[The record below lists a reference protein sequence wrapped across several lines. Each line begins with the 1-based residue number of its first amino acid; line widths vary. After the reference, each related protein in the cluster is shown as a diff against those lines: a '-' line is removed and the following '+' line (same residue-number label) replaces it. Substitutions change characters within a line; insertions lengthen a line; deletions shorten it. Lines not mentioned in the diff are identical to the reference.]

1 MRARVMALAVIA
13 VVCCAAAGGSAL
25 AEWPP
30 PTSNISLEGVRAD
43 FDGEAGCFAARSV
56 QIHWEWTYANDGY
69 PPYAMTIA
77 GWAVDAEAESV
88 SYSCWRILW
97 LFDGPSL
104 RGGARLEHGV
114 AYLPMRV
121 IDGVGGEATVE
132 VAIPVAPP
140 PPAAVPEDLVVVAG
154 ISELFVVP
162 SAEPYGTWRKAG
174 WLLREITLGRY
185 RLAGGAAEWSYF
197 ALTGGFPQ
205 NSSGSLPRHVSD
217 LEANALYELQL
228 AYVWYGSPGGWHG
241 VHPERWTWWNDPAE
255 VRWSETRQFR
265 THGAEAVT
273 AESTSDSVTVM
284 WHWSGDRGAPYSPP
298 WLGQYRVTVRSD
310 AWPGVAWGIGA
321 GYLPENWRAGGILN
335 DLEFSSTIR
344 GLPSDTE
351 YSVSVARVPP
361 GGFEIPPETLITV
374 RTTGDD
380 NGGFG
385 AADPRGVTVDMSTG
399 SLVVRW
405 TCTEGATDWVTLIRG
420 AWPVRRVD
428 ERRFYSGDQCPPDE
442 AAPSENRGIEVNF
455 GGLEPGAAY
464 RLYFTRFPY
473 YAAGIPYMCI
483 VQDIHVPLVERNMS
497 LDLVLRR
504 ARDLRGV
511 EITPV
516 SIPPFERGV
525 YNYEECWLRS
535 SAFP

>member
-1 MRARVMALAVIA
+1 MRARAMVMAVIA
-13 VVCCAAAGGSAL
+13 ALCCAAAGGSAL

-97 LFDGPSL
+97 LLDGPLLLGS
-104 RGGARLEHGV
+104 ARLEHGI

-121 IDGVGGEATVE
+121 IDSVGGEATAE

-140 PPAAVPEDLVVVAG
+140 PPAAVPEDLVIVAG

-174 WLLREITLGRY
+174 WLREITLGRY
-185 RLAGGAAEWSYF
+185 RLVGAAEWSYF

-228 AYVWYGSPGGWHG
+228 AYVWYGSYGGRHG
-241 VHPERWTWWNDPAE
+241 EHPERWTWWNDPAE
-255 VRWSETRQFR
+255 VRWSETREFR

-273 AESTSDSVTVM
+273 AESTSDSLTVM
-284 WHWSGDRGAPYSPP
+284 WHWSGKRGAPYSPP
-298 WLGQYRVTVRSD
+298 WLGKYRVTVRSD
-310 AWPGVAWGIGA
+310 AWPGVVWGISA
-321 GYLPENWRAGGILN
+321 GYLPENWRAGGVFD

-344 GLPSDTE
+344 GLPSDTD

-361 GGFEIPPETLITV
+361 WGFETPPETLITV

-385 AADPRGVTVDMSTG
+385 AADPGGMTVGMRAG
-399 SLVVRW
+399 SLVVSW
-405 TCTEGATDWVTLIRG
+405 TCAEGAVDRITLVG
-420 AWPVRRVD
+420 E
-428 ERRFYSGDQCPPDE
+428 ERRRFSSWDQCPPDE
-442 AAPSENRGIEVNF
+442 VVPPENRGIKADF
-455 GGLEPGAAY
+455 GALEPDVTY
-464 RLYFTRFPY
+464 RLYFTRFPHY
-473 YAAGIPYMCI
+473 GPHYGPGTPYMCI
-483 VQDIHVPLVERNMS
+483 IRDIRVPPVERS
-497 LDLVLRR
+497 TLLDLVLRR
-504 ARDLRGV
+504 VLSLRRV
-511 EITPV
+511 EIAPV
-516 SIPPFERGV
+516 PIPPFERYI
-525 YNYEECWLRS
+525 YNYGECWLRPD
-535 SAFP
+535 AAP